1 MEDLKQFILEKSQ
14 YFNMKVICEK
24 AGVNYSTFRGW
35 KNNGNAL
42 SEEKLRLLKNT
53 MINVCKGEENMNAT
67 SQEIKQFLIDNGI
80 QEYPYKDGTFTVIDF
95 LDKDNNG
102 VAIIA
107 ENLTQDIE
115 TELYERFNKLYDNTY
130 KMELIDD

>member
-53 MINVCKGEENMNAT
+53 IVNQCFQRRRKYEC
-67 SQEIKQFLIDNGI
+67 
-80 QEYPYKDGTFTVIDF
+80 YKSRNQTI
-95 LDKDNNG
+95 
-102 VAIIA
+102 
-107 ENLTQDIE
+107 
-115 TELYERFNKLYDNTY
+115 FN
-130 KMELIDD
+130 

>member
-67 SQEIKQFLIDNGI
+67 SQEIKQLCC
-80 QEYPYKDGTFTVIDF
+80 YYC
-95 LDKDNNG
+95 
-102 VAIIA
+102 
-107 ENLTQDIE
+107 
-115 TELYERFNKLYDNTY
+115 
-130 KMELIDD
+130 